1 MHFTKFFSIVERE
14 LDILN
19 PTSHEK
25 LMLLADY
32 CGIRDGSRVLD
43 AGSGNGYM
51 LREWAKHRSIEGTG
65 LEINPSF
72 VVQAR
77 SRASAEGVDDALTF
91 VEGDAKGFVP
101 DPEGYDVVTCVGAP
115 FAIGSF
121 GEAVGWMLGAL
132 RPSGIMAIGDE
143 YLHAALPEEVAER
156 EGVGPGDYRTLEESE
171 AVLEGHGLVLDG
183 VIAGSPEDW
192 DQYASGGWQAA
203 HAWAEANPD
212 DPDRAE
218 LLGTVDRDRKEYLRF
233 KRHHMGWAIL
243 VARRAVDR
251 RE

>member
-1 MHFTKFFSIVERE
+1 
-14 LDILN
+14 
-19 PTSHEK
+19 
-25 LMLLADY
+25 
-32 CGIRDGSRVLD
+32 
-43 AGSGNGYM
+43 
-51 LREWAKHRSIEGTG
+51 
-65 LEINPSF
+65 
-72 VVQAR
+72 
-77 SRASAEGVDDALTF
+77 
-91 VEGDAKGFVP
+91 
-101 DPEGYDVVTCVGAP
+101 
-115 FAIGSF
+115 
-121 GEAVGWMLGAL
+121 
-132 RPSGIMAIGDE
+132 
-143 YLHAALPEEVAER
+143 VAER

>member
-1 MHFTKFFSIVERE
+1 MHFTKFYSIVERDLE
-14 LDILN
+14 ILN

-32 CGIRDGSRVLD
+32 CGVRDGGRVLD
-43 AGSGNGYM
+43 VGSGNGY
-51 LREWAKHRSIEGTG
+51 LVREWAKRWRIEGTG

-72 VVQAR
+72 VVWAR
-77 SRASAEGVDDALTF
+77 ERASAEGVGDTLTF

-101 DPEGYDVVTCVGAP
+101 DLEGYDVVTCIGAP

-121 GEAVGWMLGAL
+121 EEAVEWMLGAL
-132 RPSGIMAIGDE
+132 RPSGVMAIGDE
-143 YLHAALPEEVAER
+143 YLHAPLPEEVAKQ
-156 EGVGPGDYRTLEESE
+156 EGVGPGDYRTLEQSD
-171 AVLEGHGLVLDG
+171 AVLEGHGLVLVG

-192 DQYASGGWQAA
+192 DRYASGGWRAA

-218 LLGTVDRDRKEYLRF
+218 LLRKVDRDRKEYLRY
-233 KRHHMGWAIL
+233 KRNYMGWAIF